1 MSGPIIVPTLA
12 CRSILRD
19 ISRFFSPIRHYSA
32 SQMSSLQIS
41 ASHQSCCLTLGNFD
55 GVHRGHK
62 QILMA
67 LRQLATELD
76 APAVAATFDPH
87 PLSFL
92 RPDAAPPVLTSIQ
105 ERTRLLAAAGVDG
118 VCVLPVTPEL
128 LQMSAREFFTEIL
141 LGSFQARGIVE
152 GPNFH
157 FGRNREGN
165 TELLRSFCEESG
177 VRFVEVPAVD
187 QGHGM
192 ISSSR
197 IRDLLVNGQL
207 REATELLG
215 HPLRLHG
222 EVVAGAQRGR
232 TLGFPTANLSGHSGL
247 IPACGVYAGVCS
259 VDGRTFP
266 AAVNI
271 GPNPTFGEQQFKI
284 ECHLAGFSG
293 NLYGRRLA
301 TDLISEIRPI
311 RTFTSVEELRHQITA
326 DVKAVCDTVQNVLG

>member
-1 MSGPIIVPTLA
+1 
-12 CRSILRD
+12 
-19 ISRFFSPIRHYSA
+19 
-32 SQMSSLQIS
+32 MSSIQIP

-55 GVHRGHK
+55 GVHRGHQ
-62 QILMA
+62 QILNA
-67 LRQLATELD
+67 LRELAAELD

-87 PLSFL
+87 PLSLL

-118 VCVLPVTPEL
+118 VCVLPVTPDL

-141 LGSFQARGIVE
+141 LGRFHARGIVE

-165 TELLRSFCEESG
+165 TALLKTFCEQAD
-177 VRFVEVPAVD
+177 VRFVEVPALD

-197 IRDLLVNGQL
+197 IRDLLVAGQL
-207 REATELLG
+207 RDANKLLG

-222 EVVAGAQRGR
+222 EVVSGAQRGR
-232 TLGFPTANLSGHSGL
+232 TLGFPTANLSGHCGL
-247 IPACGVYAGVCS
+247 IPACGVYAGICT

-266 AAVNI
+266 SAVNI

-293 NLYGRRLA
+293 NLYGRHLA

-311 RTFTSVEELRHQITA
+311 RTFASVEELRHQITA
-326 DVKAVCDTVQNVLG
+326 DVNAVCEAVRSFRE